1 MKIDR
6 FNIPDFNSLN
16 ETKKVKNEEPAG
28 TDFASRLEN
37 TNVEQQAAKPASS
50 PLQNELTGIAKSTD
64 FNNSISSRVAT
75 DQAVRAI
82 VGNVISPE
90 LKGKIDL
97 EAMMTTISDFAQND
111 PVLSQRL
118 RNLLL
123 RLS

>member
-16 ETKKVKNEEPAG
+16 ETKKVKNEEPVR
-28 TDFASRLEN
+28 TDFASKLESA
-37 TNVEQQAAKPASS
+37 NVEKQAASPVAS
-50 PLQNELTGIAKSTD
+50 PLQNELAGIAKSTNFD
-64 FNNSISSRVAT
+64 NSISSRVAT

-82 VGNVISPE
+82 VGDLLSPE

-97 EAMMTTISDFAQND
+97 EAMMSAISDFTQND

-118 RNLLL
+118 RNLLI
-123 RLS
+123 RLT